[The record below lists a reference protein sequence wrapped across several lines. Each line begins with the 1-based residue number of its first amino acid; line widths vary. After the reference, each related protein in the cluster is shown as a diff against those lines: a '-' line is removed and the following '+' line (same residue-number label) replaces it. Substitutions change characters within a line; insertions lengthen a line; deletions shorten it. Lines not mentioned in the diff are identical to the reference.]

1 MNQDWRG
8 ALARRLLLLLAVC
21 LLVGLLSGQYAWAL
35 AVGLGGY
42 LFWSQRQLVRLYG
55 WLKRARPDELPPE
68 SSGLWGEVFDGIYDL
83 QKRNQRARGRLQAVV
98 DRVQES
104 TAALQDAV
112 IMLDA
117 QGNLEWWNR
126 AAETLLGFKRNQDGG
141 QPITN
146 LVRHPRFQEYFRQ
159 ANDREPLELTSPI
172 NDHVRLQF
180 QLTLY
185 GNGEHLMLVRDVTRV
200 HQLEQMRKDFV
211 ANVSHELR
219 TPLTVI
225 TGYLETLLDNVETIN
240 PRWLRALQQM
250 QQQGTRMQNLLNDL
264 LLLARLEASDHP
276 AASKAVAVEPLLQS
290 IRADAQALSA
300 ARNHRISLEAD
311 PTLQLKGSETELRSA
326 FSNLVFNAVKY
337 TPAEGHIHIRWWAD
351 ARGAHLAVTDDGP
364 GIEAKHIPRLTERF
378 YRVDAS
384 RAANTGGT
392 GLGLAIVKHVLI
404 HHRGQLQIDSSVGKG
419 STFTC
424 HFPAEQTVR
433 Q

>member
-1 MNQDWRG
+1 VNQDWRG

-351 ARGAHLAVTDDGP
+351 VRGAHLAVTDDGP